1 MFAKLYIFV
10 CGACDYSF
18 HLFLESVCVCVCVLD
33 HILSFGSIDDVIRCP
48 ACQSKSTNL
57 YMYIDGFDTFYSCL
71 PRV

>member
-1 MFAKLYIFV
+1 MMFAKLYIFV

-18 HLFLESVCVCVCVLD
+18 HLFLEYVCVC
-33 HILSFGSIDDVIRCP
+33 IRSQLSFGSIDDVIRCP

-57 YMYIDGFDTFYSCL
+57 YMYIGGFDTFYSCL